1 MQVDF
6 KEKWFGL
13 FMPLQ
18 TAFVDFFAQED
29 NLKYYFSE
37 DDFFVSIVEFPFIM
51 MILSGLFSGWWIY
64 FRCNFIPLYFVK
76 PREEEEGS

>member
-1 MQVDF
+1 M
-6 KEKWFGL
+6 ER

-51 MILSGLFSGWWIY
+51 MILSGLFSGW
-64 FRCNFIPLYFVK
+64 
-76 PREEEEGS
+76 